1 VLLNRETGNFFK
13 VRFKA
18 SIEVGL
24 RKDHFDPE
32 SETIRKTLLDLNFPV
47 NTLRVLKVYQIVLD
61 SSTKK
66 EAEGTIK
73 KICSRLLVNPTKDDF
88 HFQVEPLDNGSE
100 S

>member
-1 VLLNRETGNFFK
+1 M
-13 VRFKA
+13 RFKA

-32 SETIRKTLLDLNFPV
+32 SETIKKTLLDLNFPV
-47 NTLRVLKVYQIVLD
+47 KSVRVVKVYQILLD

-66 EAEGTIK
+66 DAEGTIK
-73 KICSRLLVNPTKDDF
+73 KMCSRLLVNPTKDDF
-88 HFQVEPLDNGSE
+88 HFKVEPVDNDSE

>member
-1 VLLNRETGNFFK
+1 M
-13 VRFKA
+13 RFKA

-32 SETIRKTLLDLNFPV
+32 SETIKKTLLDLNFPLSS
-47 NTLRVLKVYQIVLD
+47 LRVMKVYEIVLD

-66 EAEGTIK
+66 EAEATVK
-73 KICSRLLVNPTKDDF
+73 KMCSRLLVNPTKDDF
-88 HFQVEPLDNGSE
+88 HFKVELVDNGSE